1 MQLQQQQL
9 AAQEAEQKLMAF
21 CQTTEQNHAEAA
33 SQQLQEAESPSKAAN
48 AAPVISGSAQQA
60 QQPKP
65 AQQQV

>member
-21 CQTTEQNHAEAA
+21 CQTTERSNAEATIQHLQDVESR
-33 SQQLQEAESPSKAAN
+33 SQAGSAAQ
-48 AAPVISGSAQQA
+48 VISGSAQQV
-60 QQPKP
+60 QQAKR